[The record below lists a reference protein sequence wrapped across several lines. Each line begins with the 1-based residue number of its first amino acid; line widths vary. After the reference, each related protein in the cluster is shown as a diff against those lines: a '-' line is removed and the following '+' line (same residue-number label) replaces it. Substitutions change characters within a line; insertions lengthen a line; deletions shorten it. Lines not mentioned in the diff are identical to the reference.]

1 MTQAGSIF
9 ESIVNR
15 DEEAAIA
22 ALRSDPALA
31 GARDPRLGSTPLH
44 FAAHRGLGEVVNALL
59 EAGADVRARERASGT
74 TPLHWAAEGGHPSV
88 ARSLVERG
96 AELEP
101 VDEWFALGPLGWGCV
116 VDWAPAFREDRPI
129 TVAFLLQSGA
139 RIDPFS
145 AVALGRPDALGEM
158 VKRDPATLARRLG
171 FVADGMT
178 VLHWAAS
185 RGLVDAVSLALDL
198 GADASE
204 RTATGLTALA
214 VAKRAHHVAVV
225 GLLMSRGVDD
235 DVSCVVVDANVAGI
249 GTVSKELASRLLFVA
264 AELGDATVARALLDR
279 GADPNLRMRGLLG
292 ELPSDLVPLHRA
304 AAKGK
309 AAVARVLLDAGAAVA
324 PDAGSGLPTPLHLA
338 AGAGDV
344 ETVRALLDGGADPEA
359 TEDGFGATPLG
370 WAEHGGRTEVAD
382 LLRGRG

>member
-1 MTQAGSIF
+1 MADAGSIF

-15 DEEAAIA
+15 DVDGALA
-22 ALRSDPALA
+22 ALRADPSLA
-31 GARDPRLGSTPLH
+31 GARDPQLGSTPLH
-44 FAAHRGLGEVVNALL
+44 FAAHRGLGAVVDALL
-59 EAGADVRARERASGT
+59 DAGADVRARETASGT
-74 TPLHWAAEGGHPSV
+74 TPLHWAAEGGHPAI

-101 VDEWFALGPLGWGCV
+101 VDTWFALGPLGWGCV
-116 VDWAPAFREDRPI
+116 VDWAPAFREDRPV
-129 TVAFLLQSGA
+129 TVAFLLQAGA

-158 VKRDPATLARRLG
+158 VRREPSTLARRLG

-185 RGLVDAVSLALDL
+185 RGLVDAAALALDL

-204 RTATGLTALA
+204 RTATGLTPLA

-225 GLLMSRGVDD
+225 GLLMSRGIED
-235 DVSCVVVDANVAGI
+235 DVSCAVVDANVAGI

-292 ELPSDLVPLHRA
+292 ELPAGVVPLHRA

-309 AAVARVLLDAGAAVA
+309 AAVARVLLDAGASVE

-338 AGAGDV
+338 AGAGDA
-344 ETVRALLDGGADPEA
+344 ETVRALLDAGADPDA
-359 TEDGFGATPLG
+359 TDDGYGATPLG